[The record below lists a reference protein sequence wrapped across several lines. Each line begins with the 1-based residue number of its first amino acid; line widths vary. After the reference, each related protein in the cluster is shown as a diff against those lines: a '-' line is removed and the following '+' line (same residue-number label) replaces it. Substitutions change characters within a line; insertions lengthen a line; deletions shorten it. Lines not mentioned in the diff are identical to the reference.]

1 MSATEDWVGLEALG
15 RLFAVAGVDSGQRPG
30 PARGRFLL
38 AWHSAEEN
46 GGWDRADLWAVD
58 NAIADDMLTV
68 VRLIRQSG
76 GRYPNDLGFETDIT
90 AVWRQWRGHHP
101 RLASAQEHKPW
112 SGGLVPVTSR

>member
-1 MSATEDWVGLEALG
+1 MSATEDWVGLEALR
-15 RLFAVAGVDSGQRPG
+15 RLFAVAGGDSGQ
-30 PARGRFLL
+30 ARRVADFLL

-46 GGWDRADLWAVD
+46 GGWDPADLWAVD

-90 AVWRQWRGHHP
+90 AVWRQWRAHHP
-101 RLASAQEHKPW
+101 RLASAQEHKP
-112 SGGLVPVTSR
+112 